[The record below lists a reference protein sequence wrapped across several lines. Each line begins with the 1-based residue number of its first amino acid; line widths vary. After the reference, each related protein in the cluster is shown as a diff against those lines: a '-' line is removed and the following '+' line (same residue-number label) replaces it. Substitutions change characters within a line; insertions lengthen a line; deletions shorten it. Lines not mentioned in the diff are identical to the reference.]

1 MLAISNGANAEIGNR
16 VSMIYAARQMSK
28 LAALCCAAL
37 LTSAGSAP
45 AFANTANSA
54 TASADIIEPVRENQ
68 ADALANGDQRFKSLF
83 ANWTSI
89 ERTSPTVG
97 TGAQTAYSAPF
108 AQPTISVPSR
118 MPLEGAQLTS
128 GYGMRT
134 HPVLG
139 GRRRH
144 SGIDLAAPTGTPV
157 YATADGI
164 IGRAD
169 WFSSYGLFISID
181 HGASMETRYAHLSR
195 LAVAAGDNV
204 KKGDLIGY
212 VGSTGRSTG
221 PHLHYEVRI
230 DGLAVNP
237 IPYMVESEA
246 QLAFDRERALTGQGG
261 E

>member
-1 MLAISNGANAEIGNR
+1 MKF
-16 VSMIYAARQMSK
+16 AARQMSK
-28 LAALCCAAL
+28 LAAQCCAAFL
-37 LTSAGSAP
+37 LTAAGSVP

-54 TASADIIEPVRENQ
+54 TASADIVEPVRESQ
-68 ADALANGDQRFKSLF
+68 ADALANGDHRFKSLF
-83 ANWTSI
+83 TNWTAI
-89 ERTSPTVG
+89 ERTSPTAG
-97 TGAQTAYSAPF
+97 SMAETAYSAPF
-108 AQPTISVPSR
+108 IAPTVSVPSR

-144 SGIDLAAPTGTPV
+144 NGIDLAAPTGTPV

-169 WFSSYGLFISID
+169 WFSSYGLYISID
-181 HGASMETRYAHLSR
+181 HGADMETRYAHLSR

-230 DGLAVNP
+230 DGLAVSP

-246 QLAFDRERALTGQGG
+246 QLAYARDARLTGQGG